1 MADTGAKTTD
11 EESEI
16 EEKRA
21 WTRLTCPHCLTEF
34 PCFKCDLC
42 GQRHDARRQLGAG
55 QEEIVQEVG
64 ANFSC
69 AHFIISQALLGLYT
83 TSSQQS
89 SRLGVLSN
97 SVREGVES
105 A

>member
-21 WTRLTCPHCLTEF
+21 C
-34 PCFKCDLC
+34 
-42 GQRHDARRQLGAG
+42 RQILVVP
-55 QEEIVQEVG
+55 IL
-64 ANFSC
+64 
-69 AHFIISQALLGLYT
+69 IISKALLGLFT
-83 TSSQQS
+83 ISSQQS
-89 SRLGVLSN
+89 SRLGLLPN

>member
-1 MADTGAKTTD
+1 MDA
-11 EESEI
+11 
-16 EEKRA
+16 
-21 WTRLTCPHCLTEF
+21 F
-34 PCFKCDLC
+34 DLSTLSHIVPSL
-42 GQRHDARRQLGAG
+42 QVRSLWLSNDARRQLGAG

-69 AHFIISQALLGLYT
+69 AHFNYFLSST
-83 TSSQQS
+83 WFVHSSQQFS
-89 SRLGVLSN
+89 PLGVLSN